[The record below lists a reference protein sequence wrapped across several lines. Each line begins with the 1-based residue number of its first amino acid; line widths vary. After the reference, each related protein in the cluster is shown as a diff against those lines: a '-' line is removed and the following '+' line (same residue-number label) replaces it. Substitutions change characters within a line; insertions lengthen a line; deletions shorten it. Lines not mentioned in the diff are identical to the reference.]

1 MRRIY
6 LRNFVAILIF
16 GLVSAMF
23 IMFNLSLDNIVT
35 YIFLKVVSFGVIPI
49 TLCFSWIWL
58 WRDSKEPFKFL
69 GVWNSGTTLLFLV
82 LNVLRVRISR
92 MGGFGVLYLVLSLFL
107 IITLLTDWPYTKYG
121 SFITGG
127 LILLNVVFAFGMVM
141 TTFEFIHPYF
151 AMGSTGY
158 QELGMFITEVSAM
171 GALLTASSQLYW
183 HEILVKRREQMFIE
197 QLFADLDT

>member
-1 MRRIY
+1 VRRIY
-6 LRNFVAILIF
+6 LRNFAAILVL
-16 GLVSAMF
+16 GLASAMF
-23 IMFNLSLDNIVT
+23 IMFNLNLDNMFT
-35 YIFLKVVSFGVIPI
+35 YIVLKITSFGVVPI
-49 TLCFSWIWL
+49 TLCFSWVWL

-69 GVWNSGTTLLFLV
+69 GVWNSGTTLLFLMM
-82 LNVLRVRISR
+82 NVLRVRIAR
-92 MGGFGVLYLVLSLFL
+92 MGGFGVLYLILSLFL
-107 IITLLTDWPYTKYG
+107 IVVSLTDWPYTKYG
-121 SFITGG
+121 SFLTGG

-151 AMGSTGY
+151 AMGTAGY
-158 QELGMFITEVSAM
+158 RELGMFITEVSAM